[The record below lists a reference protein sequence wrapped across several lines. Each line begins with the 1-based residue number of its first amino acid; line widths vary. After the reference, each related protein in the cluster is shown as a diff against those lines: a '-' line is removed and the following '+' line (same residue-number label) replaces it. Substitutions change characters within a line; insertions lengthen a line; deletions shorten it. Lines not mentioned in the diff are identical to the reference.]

1 MDISQKFVKENCP
14 CVRNHP
20 CPRRGAECSAECEA
34 WHEWQMRREEERKRI
49 ERAAAPEKYVAAGA
63 SATISRSV
71 HFRAM
76 KRERGIK

>member
-1 MDISQKFVKENCP
+1 MKITQSFVKKNCP
-14 CVRNHP
+14 CIKNHP
-20 CPRRGAECSAECEA
+20 CEKRGAECAASCPEWAEWE
-34 WHEWQMRREEERKRI
+34 RKREEERKRI
-49 ERAAAPEKYVAAGA
+49 QLSIEAEKYVAAGA

>member
-1 MDISQKFVKENCP
+1 MDIPQSFVKKNCP

-20 CPRRGAECSAECEA
+20 CQRRGPECKAECAAWAE
-34 WHEWQMRREEERKRI
+34 WIKIREEERARLVC
-49 ERAAAPEKYVAAGA
+49 EATPDRYVAAGA
-63 SATISRSV
+63 SATISRST